1 MEIAEIETKVMQ
13 EIKLVPKD
21 RLQELYDFI
30 HFFRLGLETVVD
42 DTEEIMR
49 FAGCWQDMTRKE
61 FENFSEEIAERRKQ
75 AFLGRTARETV
86 IA

>member
-1 MEIAEIETKVMQ
+1 M
-13 EIKLVPKD
+13 
-21 RLQELYDFI
+21 
-30 HFFRLGLETVVD
+30 D
-42 DTEEIMR
+42 DTEAIMR

-61 FENFSEEIAERRKQ
+61 FEHFSEEIAERRKQ